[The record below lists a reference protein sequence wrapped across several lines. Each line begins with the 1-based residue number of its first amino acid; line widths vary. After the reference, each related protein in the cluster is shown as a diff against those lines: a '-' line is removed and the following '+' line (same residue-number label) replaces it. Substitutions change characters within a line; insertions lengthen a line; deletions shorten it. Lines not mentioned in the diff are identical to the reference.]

1 MKLKVLVQLLML
13 VGVFITTPSNAQ
25 TTKHPRTFQLERSL
39 QTDIEQSLKL
49 LLMDKP
55 FSVSVMIDPLRRAS
69 ANSEKSSLPL
79 LDIRDTVSDEWD
91 DPNRFDYELLARVN
105 RISVSANVPEQLSKS
120 QVEDIKDLIRKKL
133 PYVEGRDL
141 IQVDQKPLMTEETQ
155 PQYYKWIAIFGTL
168 GLFGLAIVNLFT
180 NLIATNRL
188 SKAIKAIKID
198 VAGNSGGAT
207 LSAPTNKNNSSHA
220 KDHNRISGGD
230 LQLHDTLKM
239 SELIHELVISL
250 DSKQAFPVLQD
261 MILLEDEIKKYPGSV
276 GALINSF
283 PDHLRDRVFA
293 YSRSQDWFKVLF
305 EGSILDAKSFEIMNR
320 LVKHVR
326 SAETYPLEQLILRC
340 WAAQDKLPDFLR
352 QMDGEDS
359 IKILRLLPKGLS
371 VALGREVI
379 PGRWAVLLDK
389 KEDKGLRDFPELKI
403 HQYLK
408 RINEIQPL
416 RDSTVLESY
425 KKDLELIDYLRTL
438 DPIVEKEVY
447 LAAGTNSVLSQLR
460 SPFYPVLEA
469 NPEDLKNFVSM
480 ISVEDWAL
488 SLFNVPKTARLNIEK
503 CFSDRQK
510 FMLIDVLKK
519 LDRSVASDQERMSM
533 ARDQIGAMWEGYRL
547 TELDNKPNKDQQ
559 EDSQNVAA

>member
-1 MKLKVLVQLLML
+1 MKLRTIFNFLLL
-13 VGVFITTPSNAQ
+13 VGVFFTLPLTAQ
-25 TTKHPRTFQLERSL
+25 VVKHPRTFQLERSL

-79 LDIRDTVSDEWD
+79 LDIHDNVSDEWD

-105 RISVSANVPEQLSKS
+105 RISVTANVPEQLSKS

-141 IQVDQKPLMTEETQ
+141 IQIEQKALMTEESQ
-155 PQYYKWIAIFGTL
+155 PQYYKWIAILGGL

-188 SKAIKAIKID
+188 SKAIKSIKID
-198 VAGNSGGAT
+198 VANNSAGAS
-207 LSAPTNKNNSSHA
+207 LSAPTNKNNQPHLR
-220 KDHNRISGGD
+220 DQNRISGGD

-250 DSKQAFPVLQD
+250 DNKQAFPVLQD
-261 MILLEDEIKKYPGSV
+261 MILLEDEIKKHPNSV

-305 EGSILDAKSFEIMNR
+305 DGGILDAKSFEIMNR

-326 SAETYPLEQLILRC
+326 SSESYPLEQLILRC
-340 WAAQDKLPDFLR
+340 WAAQDKLSDFLR
-352 QMDGEDS
+352 QIDGEDS
-359 IKILRLLPKGLS
+359 IKILRMLPKGLS
-371 VALGREVI
+371 VSLGREVI

-389 KEDKGLRDFPELKI
+389 KEDKSLRDFPELKI

-408 RINEIQPL
+408 KLNEVQPL

-447 LAAGTNSVLSQLR
+447 LAAGSNSVLSQLR

-469 NPEDLKNFVSM
+469 NPEDLKGFVAM

-519 LDRSVASDQERMSM
+519 LDRSTASDQERMSV
-533 ARDQIGAMWEGYRL
+533 ARDQIGAMWEGYRQ
-547 TELDNKPNKDQQ
+547 TELANKPTKEDQN
-559 EDSQNVAA
+559 ETQNHAA